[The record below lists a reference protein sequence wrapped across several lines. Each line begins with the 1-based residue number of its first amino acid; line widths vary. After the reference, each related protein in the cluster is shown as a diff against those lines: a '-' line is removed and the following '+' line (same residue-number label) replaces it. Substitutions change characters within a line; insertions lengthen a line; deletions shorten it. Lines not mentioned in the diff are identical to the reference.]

1 MDMGTCSD
9 SKQGDHTYAVKNE
22 SSLEDHHEYVE
33 NNAGLKE
40 HDDAGNKM
48 SVETES
54 MILSRQD
61 VTSSSLGRCDSGLLW
76 QGRRTI
82 DSMLIDEVL

>member
-1 MDMGTCSD
+1 MGTCSD

-22 SSLEDHHEYVE
+22 SSLEDHHEY
-33 NNAGLKE
+33 
-40 HDDAGNKM
+40 AGNKM